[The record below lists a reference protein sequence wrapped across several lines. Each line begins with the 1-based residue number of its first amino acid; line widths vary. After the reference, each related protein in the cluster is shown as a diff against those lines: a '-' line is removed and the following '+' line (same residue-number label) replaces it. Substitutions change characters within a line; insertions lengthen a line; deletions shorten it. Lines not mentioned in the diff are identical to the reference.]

1 MKIGVFGK
9 SKNFHRDVFNPV
21 VMEEEAF
28 EETKVVEALDRL
40 DAVVLQP
47 EALQVRV
54 LLQVLDLGK
63 ALNKSFTKFPKTSL
77 TMIDLAFGL
86 TTL

>member
-1 MKIGVFGK
+1 M
-9 SKNFHRDVFNPV
+9 
-21 VMEEEAF
+21 
-28 EETKVVEALDRL
+28 VEALDRL

-63 ALNKSFTKFPKTSL
+63 ALNKIFTQFPQISL

>member
-1 MKIGVFGK
+1 MFKVRTG
-9 SKNFHRDVFNPV
+9 HRYLLDPV

-28 EETKVVEALDRL
+28 EEGEVVEPLDAL

-54 LLQVLDLGK
+54 LLQVLNLRES
-63 ALNKSFTKFPKTSL
+63 LHWNLFRTS
-77 TMIDLAFGL
+77 
-86 TTL
+86 

>member
-54 LLQVLDLGK
+54 LL
-63 ALNKSFTKFPKTSL
+63 
-77 TMIDLAFGL
+77 
-86 TTL
+86 

>member
-1 MKIGVFGK
+1 
-9 SKNFHRDVFNPV
+9 
-21 VMEEEAF
+21 MEEEAF
-28 EETKVVEALDRL
+28 EETKVVKALDRL

-63 ALNKSFTKFPKTSL
+63 ALNKSFTKFHKYH
-77 TMIDLAFGL
+77 
-86 TTL
+86 

>member
-1 MKIGVFGK
+1 M
-9 SKNFHRDVFNPV
+9 FNPV

-40 DAVVLQP
+40 DGVVLQP

-54 LLQVLDLGK
+54 LLQVLDLGE
-63 ALNKSFTKFPKTSL
+63 ALNKKITKCPQIL
-77 TMIDLAFGL
+77 TWLL
-86 TTL
+86 V

>member
-1 MKIGVFGK
+1 M
-9 SKNFHRDVFNPV
+9 
-21 VMEEEAF
+21 
-28 EETKVVEALDRL
+28 VEALDRL
-40 DAVVLQP
+40 DGVVLQP

-54 LLQVLDLGK
+54 LLQVLDLGE
-63 ALNKSFTKFPKTSL
+63 ALNKSFTKFPKISL